1 MATIKQIAANRA
13 NAQKSTG
20 PRTPEGKSV
29 SRSNACKTGIYA
41 ALESTPYEQ
50 ASDLETLT
58 AEFYAQF
65 PPATAEERTLVDL
78 VIRNEWLRRR
88 SARGEAHYWNQKRVR
103 HFDGPVA
110 LDDRDVVGRDYTR
123 LQWRLNSLQHNLFT
137 ALDRLRDLHQ
147 SPRQSTDPEALNPEL
162 GSFCSSTGEP
172 AESDPA
178 PDRPAAAESS
188 LIPDTPGRPVQ

>member
-1 MATIKQIAANRA
+1 MATRKQIAANRA

-20 PRTPEGKSV
+20 PKTPEGKAA
-29 SRSNACKTGIYA
+29 SRNNAFKTGIYA
-41 ALESTPYEQ
+41 EIESTPYENAADLQ
-50 ASDLETLT
+50 ALT

-65 PPATAEERTLVDL
+65 PPATPEQRTLVDI
-78 VIRNEWLRRR
+78 VIRSEWLLRR

-123 LQWRLNSLQHNLFT
+123 LQWRLNSLQRNLFS
-137 ALDRLRDLHQ
+137 ALDRLRDLHPY
-147 SPRQSTDPEALNPEL
+147 PRQPAESKSVTPKL

-172 AESDPA
+172 SQN
-178 PDRPAAAESS
+178 PAANPETSQPSTAV
-188 LIPDTPGRPVQ
+188 G